1 MEQKGET
8 LGRALEIIRRTYL
21 EINRLKDDFEEL
33 LMTHDPL
40 FKFSQEYSY
49 GTNSLHLKANHTF
62 LFVRAKEE
70 TETDDFSQQ
79 GMVAI
84 ICIFYEESGL
94 DRVSLKNQPEI
105 WFAALDVL
113 NCDHKIKPWA
123 IYELLKLENRGEF
136 SGNPLII
143 GGEVSQY
150 HWKDD
155 DTEEE
160 WNGHFIGYPL
170 VDITDIDALKEKVID
185 KLLAVT

>member
-8 LGRALEIIRRTYL
+8 LDRAFEIIRRTYL

-33 LMTHDPL
+33 LMMHDPL

-79 GMVAI
+79 GI
-84 ICIFYEESGL
+84 
-94 DRVSLKNQPEI
+94 
-105 WFAALDVL
+105 L